1 MTAKLL
7 VIAWA
12 SFITF
17 FIQFFLLMGQITIVG
32 VSVALILSNPV
43 IRHFDDLTFVTFI
56 SYLFSAALIP
66 YSMYQSLGVSA
77 CVFPRI
83 NICLEALK
91 GFPEEWEIPRR
102 RTMFEIVFTI
112 TILFGMVIGT
122 FSHIP
127 DFGVA
132 AVKTGSVHDVMRPL
146 SLVKNK
152 LSQLKP
158 RQF

>member
-1 MTAKLL
+1 
-7 VIAWA
+7 
-12 SFITF
+12 
-17 FIQFFLLMGQITIVG
+17 MGQITITG

-43 IRHFDDLTFVTFI
+43 IRHFDDLTFVSLI
-56 SYLFSAALIP
+56 LYLFSAALIP

-132 AVKTGSVHDVMRPL
+132 AVKTGSVHDVMRVALQIL
-146 SLVKNK
+146 SFTIGQYGLCK
-152 LSQLKP
+152 LFLHNLIYIATHNIP
-158 RQF
+158 